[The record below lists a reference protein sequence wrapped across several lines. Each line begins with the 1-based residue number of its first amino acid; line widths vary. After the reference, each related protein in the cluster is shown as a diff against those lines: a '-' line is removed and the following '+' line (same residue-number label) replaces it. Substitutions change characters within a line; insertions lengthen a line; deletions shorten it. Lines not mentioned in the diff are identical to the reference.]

1 MVYDATADLYVDGR
15 KIEGDTKDTRLGKT
29 LYPRR
34 YFIKEDAKILAI
46 TVNRSPG
53 KVRFMVTSNFGV
65 HSSDGQ
71 WKCTTRFS
79 HYWFLPPFDD
89 SDWPP
94 QTWFPTRKGLMICL
108 TIASGW
114 FPLRTW
120 ALKRFT
126 AGAELVSLNYYCCAT
141 GKGNQLRLRSL
152 YFPVT
157 QLLCLTLLE
166 C

>member
-94 QTWFPTRKGLMICL
+94 PNVIPDTQGVDDMPYNSKWVVPSTDV
-108 TIASGW
+108 S
-114 FPLRTW
+114 
-120 ALKRFT
+120 
-126 AGAELVSLNYYCCAT
+126 AEKVYCRRRI
-141 GKGNQLRLRSL
+141 GEFELL
-152 YFPVT
+152 
-157 QLLCLTLLE
+157 LLCNR
-166 C
+166 